1 MLIGQKVGEF
11 LVAHLG
17 VDPFRISGPARLVE
31 DLGLDSL
38 SLTEALLLLEDELA
52 ISIPDPVQAELR
64 TFADLV
70 TVVDSQVTGPPGSV
84 GRTAALGDSFSRQL
98 DLA

>member
-1 MLIGQKVGEF
+1 MLIGPRVGEI
-11 LVAHLG
+11 LVTHLG
-17 VDPFRISGPARLVE
+17 VDPSRISGSARLVD

-38 SLTEALLLLEDELA
+38 SLTEALLLLEDELD

-70 TVVDSQVTGPPGSV
+70 TVVASQVGGPPGSV
-84 GRTAALGDSFSRQL
+84 GGTAALGDSFSRQL
-98 DLA
+98 DRA

>member
-1 MLIGQKVGEF
+1 MLIEHHVRDA

-17 VDPFRISGPARLVE
+17 VDRSMLVGDVRLVE

-38 SLTEALLLLEDELA
+38 GMTELLLVLEDELV

-64 TFADLV
+64 TLDDLMA
-70 TVVDSQVTGPPGSV
+70 VVASQLAGHSGSAGSSPAPG
-84 GRTAALGDSFSRQL
+84 ASFSRQKRP
-98 DLA
+98 A